1 MLILANVQINS
12 GKNHD
17 IMLQFYIFHK
27 ISNKKRIFSLYV
39 RVNL

>member
-12 GKNHD
+12 GKKHD

-27 ISNKKRIFSLYV
+27 ISKENENIYFL
-39 RVNL
+39 